1 MDGNDSRTDEVDDNK
16 HIEVDTHRPKWN
28 MVDLPTLKKKLWTL
42 PSSLSSDLTELSQS
56 KREQIFNNNQ
66 YKFMQFVI
74 WERKLELLEQKS
86 TIKMENLR
94 AEAAREHLN
103 VEKERLQFK
112 VYLLWQR
119 AQMLK
124 EGVLQ
129 DDIDSALPSVND

>member
-1 MDGNDSRTDEVDDNK
+1 
-16 HIEVDTHRPKWN
+16 
-28 MVDLPTLKKKLWTL
+28 
-42 PSSLSSDLTELSQS
+42 
-56 KREQIFNNNQ
+56 
-66 YKFMQFVI
+66 
-74 WERKLELLEQKS
+74 
-86 TIKMENLR
+86 MENLR